1 MVYELGINYMVK
13 QFFHVSEGAV
23 IRILLRNSK
32 RESGVDNFLDQNLKY
47 LYLKIYTRNSAL

>member
-13 QFFHVSEGAV
+13 QFFYVSEGAV

-32 RESGVDNFLDQNLKY
+32 RESGVDNFLGLNLKY
-47 LYLKIYTRNSAL
+47 L